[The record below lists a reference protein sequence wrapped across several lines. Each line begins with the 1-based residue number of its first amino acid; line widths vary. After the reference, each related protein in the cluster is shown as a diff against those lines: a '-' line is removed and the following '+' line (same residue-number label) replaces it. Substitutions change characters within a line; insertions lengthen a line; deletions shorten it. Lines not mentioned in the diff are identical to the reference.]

1 MLYLGKR
8 NTSFM
13 ASTTSYIIN
22 FNKKTG
28 VFTLTSTKDEVKV
41 DAKHK
46 KYEWL
51 KSQEAGR
58 IVKISDKGRW
68 NSSKDYIGLYDEI
81 NSSKSKKKSTVKS
94 SVKATKRKTKPVK
107 DNSTELKE
115 LKTQLKELQ
124 TSNNKLKTENA
135 KLKNEV
141 KLLKTE
147 STSLTSLGLLYKTK
161 NTSLRNEIQLLK
173 KKPQRAKPKPKPK
186 PKPQPKQY
194 EARITATLKYEE
206 TLFDKAKKTE
216 NLDVEI
222 ITKRLDKKPAQS
234 MFKSYLRLAVAYGYI
249 YSSGM
254 DFDMPIDS
262 VRGLNLSCLVLGKN
276 QKISNISFIS
286 IKEY

>member
-1 MLYLGKR
+1 
-8 NTSFM
+8 M

-28 VFTLTSTKDEVKV
+28 VFTLTSKKDELKV

-94 SVKATKRKTKPVK
+94 SVKTTKRKAKPVK

-124 TSNNKLKTENA
+124 TSNNKLKTEN
-135 KLKNEV
+135 V
-141 KLLKTE
+141 KQK
-147 STSLTSLGLLYKTK
+147 K
-161 NTSLRNEIQLLK
+161 EIQLLK
-173 KKPQRAKPKPKPK
+173 IKLIYASPKPV
-186 PKPQPKQY
+186 
-194 EARITATLKYEE
+194 
-206 TLFDKAKKTE
+206 KKTE
-216 NLDVEI
+216 KKVVFAEWRIEI
-222 ITKRLDKKPAQS
+222 MATESYTRGGNKIRYESKIKLTTERLKKPT
-234 MFKSYLRLAVAYGYI
+234 KSYIKAILREYI
-249 YSSGM
+249 KLTYTTYPIKSISGVS
-254 DFDMPIDS
+254 II
-262 VRGLNLSCLVLGKN
+262 GLNSYG
-276 QKISNISFIS
+276 SNYKLTNITILD
-286 IKEY
+286 IYTL

>member
-28 VFTLTSTKDEVKV
+28 VFTLTSTKDELKV

-94 SVKATKRKTKPVK
+94 SVKATKRKAKPVK

-124 TSNNKLKTENA
+124 TSNNKLKTENT
-135 KLKNEV
+135 KLKN
-141 KLLKTE
+141 K
-147 STSLTSLGLLYKTK
+147 
-161 NTSLRNEIQLLK
+161 IQLLE
-173 KKPQRAKPKPKPK
+173 KKPLPAKQKPKPKPVK
-186 PKPQPKQY
+186 KEPKQY
-194 EARITATLKYEE
+194 KTRITATLKYSDRMYRRNESK
-206 TLFDKAKKTE
+206 D
-216 NLDVEI
+216 LDITI
-222 ITKRLDKKPAQS
+222 ITEPQFKKPTQS
-234 MFKSYLRLAVAYGYI
+234 FFKSYLKFAAADGNNYNGKWPHYGLPI
-249 YSSGM
+249 YSVSGLEG
-254 DFDMPIDS
+254 
-262 VRGLNLSCLVLGKN
+262 RTGLNDFMVTE
-276 QKISNISFIS
+276 QKITNISFIS

>member
-1 MLYLGKR
+1 MLYLSKR
-8 NTSFM
+8 NTLFM
-13 ASTTSYIIN
+13 ALTTPYIIN

-94 SVKATKRKTKPVK
+94 SVKTTKRKAKPVK

-124 TSNNKLKTENA
+124 TSNNKLK
-135 KLKNEV
+135 KEV
-141 KLLKTE
+141 SK
-147 STSLTSLGLLYKTK
+147 
-161 NTSLRNEIQLLK
+161 RNKKIQLLENQITQLK
-173 KKPQRAKPKPKPK
+173 KKTTTTRTTSNQNKKSMYGLK
-186 PKPQPKQY
+186 
-194 EARITATLKYEE
+194 ITALYSYHRRHLNVKE
-206 TLFDKAKKTE
+206 TKPL
-216 NLDVEI
+216 NINI
-222 ITKRLDKKPAQS
+222 ITDWLDKKPTQS
-234 MFKSYLRLAVAYGYI
+234 LIKSYLKLAVNASNRGAFHDADY
-249 YSSGM
+249 
-254 DFDMPIDS
+254 FNLPLRL
-262 VRGLNLSCLVLGKN
+262 VQGLNELKSSSLYHENK
-276 QKISNISFIS
+276 KISEITFIS
-286 IKEY
+286 IVVRKTK

>member
-1 MLYLGKR
+1 
-8 NTSFM
+8 M
-13 ASTTSYIIN
+13 ASTTPYIIN

-81 NSSKSKKKSTVKS
+81 NSYKSKKKSTVKS
-94 SVKATKRKTKPVK
+94 SVKTTKRKAKPVK

-135 KLKNEV
+135 KLRKEIITIKKGWRKCHNSFMEFKKASNV
-141 KLLKTE
+141 K
-147 STSLTSLGLLYKTK
+147 
-161 NTSLRNEIQLLK
+161 
-173 KKPQRAKPKPKPK
+173 
-186 PKPQPKQY
+186 
-194 EARITATLKYEE
+194 
-206 TLFDKAKKTE
+206 KAIKKTE
-216 NLDVEI
+216 KKTVWNEWVVEI
-222 ITKRLDKKPAQS
+222 MATESYTRENYKYKKERSIKLKTVKIEKKPT
-234 MFKSYLRLAVAYGYI
+234 KSYIKAILRKHAEIKIPKYPIRHVSGLDYLYSGGSGYKLTNI
-249 YSSGM
+249 T
-254 DFDMPIDS
+254 I
-262 VRGLNLSCLVLGKN
+262 LNIETLQDYNKW
-276 QKISNISFIS
+276 
-286 IKEY
+286 

>member
-51 KSQEAGR
+51 KSQAAGR

-81 NSSKSKKKSTVKS
+81 NSSTSKKKSTVKS
-94 SVKATKRKTKPVK
+94 SVKATKRKAKPVK

-124 TSNNKLKTENA
+124 TSNNKLKTENT
-135 KLKNEV
+135 KLK
-141 KLLKTE
+141 
-147 STSLTSLGLLYKTK
+147 
-161 NTSLRNEIQLLK
+161 NEIQLLK
-173 KKPQRAKPKPKPK
+173 KKPLPAKQKQKPKPIKKEPK
-186 PKPQPKQY
+186 KYK
-194 EARITATLKYEE
+194 AKITATLKYKSIP
-206 TLFDKAKKTE
+206 FNRKGIDY
-216 NLDVEI
+216 LDIEI
-222 ITKRLDKKPAQS
+222 ITRPQFKKPTQS
-234 MFKSYLRLAVAYGYI
+234 FFKSYLKRAAATEFYKVY
-249 YSSGM
+249 M
-254 DFDMPIDS
+254 DFGMP
-262 VRGLNLSCLVLGKN
+262 
-276 QKISNISFIS
+276 ISNIYGCSPITDVIKKEKKIANISFVYIR
-286 IKEY
+286 EY